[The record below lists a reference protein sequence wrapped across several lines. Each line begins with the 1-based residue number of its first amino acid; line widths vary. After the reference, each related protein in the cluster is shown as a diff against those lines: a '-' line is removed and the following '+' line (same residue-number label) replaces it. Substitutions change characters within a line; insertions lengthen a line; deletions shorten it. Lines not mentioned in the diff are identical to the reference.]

1 MPRFAANLSYLWAEL
16 PYLDRFDAAGDAGFV
31 AVEVQQPYDVPAPE
45 TLDALDRNGLQMV
58 LLNAPGPNYTGGDRG
73 FAAVPGGEKR
83 FDYDMRRA
91 MRYAQVLGASTIHV
105 MSGPGAGNDAK
116 ATFLANLKRAA
127 ETLPHEMALTIEP
140 LCPAS
145 QPGWFLNSFDL
156 AAEVIEAVGA
166 PNVGLQF
173 DSYHAQE
180 ITGDAVAAFEAMTP
194 LIRHIQIGDA
204 PGRGAPGTGRVD
216 FPALFAAIDASA
228 YEGWVA
234 AEYRT
239 AGHTDA
245 TLDWLR

>member
-45 TLDALDRNGLQMV
+45 TLDALHRNGLQMV

-83 FDYDMRRA
+83 FDYDIRRA
-91 MRYAQVLGASTIHV
+91 VRYAQVLGASVVHV
-105 MSGPGAGNDAK
+105 MSGPGSGEKAR
-116 ATFLANLKRAA
+116 ATFVANLKRAA
-127 ETLPHEMALTIEP
+127 ETLPRDLTLTIEP
-140 LCPAS
+140 LCRAS
-145 QPGWFLNSFDL
+145 QLDWFLNSFDL
-156 AAEVIEAVGA
+156 AAEVIEAVDA

-180 ITGDAVAAFEAMTP
+180 ITGDAVAAFEAVAP
-194 LIRHIQIGDA
+194 LTRHIQIGDA
-204 PGRGAPGTGRVD
+204 PGRGAPGTGSVD
-216 FPALFAAIDASA
+216 FQTLLAAIDASG
-228 YEGWVA
+228 YDGWVA

-239 AGHTDA
+239 EGRTDA
-245 TLDWLR
+245 TLGWMR